1 MRKNGERELD
11 GYMIDMYIPI
21 VCDFPPLPE
30 KRENFKRCFW
40 RRLSAGGKVRWKS
53 PQSSILR
60 DRRRLGGVRG
70 GERQQ
75 RQIGL
80 WSSSG
85 HQKGTQVIN
94 RIAGGGKEGNA
105 S

>member
-1 MRKNGERELD
+1 MD

-21 VCDFPPLPE
+21 VCDFLPLPE
-30 KRENFKRCFW
+30 RRENFKRCFW
-40 RRLSAGGKVRWKS
+40 RRLGPEGKVRWKS
-53 PQSSILR
+53 SQGSISR
-60 DRRRLGGVRG
+60 GRRRLGVVRG

-75 RQIGL
+75 RQTGL

-85 HQKGTQVIN
+85 HQNGTQVIN
-94 RIAGGGKEGNA
+94 RISGSGKEGDA